1 VDLSSE
7 YPGNHASRVQAGRV
21 SGVVDTLLRAHQL
34 VSRGEHEAAYA
45 AFAAARAAA
54 RSEVLAGEEEAT
66 RRGTGER
73 EREGLEGAVWPSG
86 VVEAAV
92 ISLHGLSGFVAL

>member
-1 VDLSSE
+1 M
-7 YPGNHASRVQAGRV
+7 

-34 VSRGEHEAAYA
+34 ISRGEHDAAYA

-54 RSEVLAGEEEAT
+54 RSEVLAGEGESKL
-66 RRGTGER
+66 RGTGGQ